1 MKASDYRKKVRKGIM
16 CPSGIELEIRKVK
29 AIDYLRM
36 GVLPDT
42 LAEMGEKPEKVNPDT
57 LDKIQKMF
65 LTTIV
70 IATSDFNIVDKPF
83 NELGEGE
90 ISYLEIEDDDTN
102 FIINEISTFSFGEKE
117 NGGGEEGIRPFSE
130 ESVSKPD

>member
-1 MKASDYRKKVRKGIM
+1 
-16 CPSGIELEIRKVK
+16 
-29 AIDYLRM
+29 
-36 GVLPDT
+36 
-42 LAEMGEKPEKVNPDT
+42 
-57 LDKIQKMF
+57 MF

-102 FIINEISTFSFGEKE
+102 FIINEIRLFPLEKRKWRWRRRHPSLFRRVR
-117 NGGGEEGIRPFSE
+117 IQA
-130 ESVSKPD
+130 